1 MRISLDFLLLGGL
14 LSLFGC
20 GSAGRPVSPPPAAIT
35 MPGAAPTAGMPAP
48 RPSAGTGG
56 APVSQS
62 PAGTSNGAA
71 GTAGMS
77 AELPPAPGAM
87 GGAGAQGATTAP
99 EPPAGETIH
108 CAPRMVSG
116 DPQLHFHHVHFNTTD
131 AEADVEF
138 FMKFHN
144 GMPIDFCTDSASDKR
159 TRAIQ
164 TERGYFLFN
173 AVATPPDPTLNSFV
187 EHVGYLNTNPSA
199 ELRRVMALG
208 VKLWMPGDNLQ
219 CMEVAMGMACFN
231 NGYFYTQAPNGAR
244 IEVAGGPGPA
254 KSGFGHIHLR
264 GPIPDFYMKV
274 LGPALMGMMD
284 MALTQAQHVDNVNL
298 TNAYLEGRPPENPV
312 ETRDKP
318 ISHFA
323 YSTTDLMAN
332 LERIKAAGIE
342 IQEDVSFKP
351 EYGFKSFFI
360 KSPEG
365 VWVEIVED
373 SAFAPK

>member
-1 MRISLDFLLLGGL
+1 
-14 LSLFGC
+14 
-20 GSAGRPVSPPPAAIT
+20 
-35 MPGAAPTAGMPAP
+35 
-48 RPSAGTGG
+48 
-56 APVSQS
+56 
-62 PAGTSNGAA
+62 
-71 GTAGMS
+71 
-77 AELPPAPGAM
+77 
-87 GGAGAQGATTAP
+87 
-99 EPPAGETIH
+99 
-108 CAPRMVSG
+108 VSG
-116 DPQLHFHHVHFNTTD
+116 DQQLHFPHVHFNTTD

-138 FMKFHN
+138 FMKFHT